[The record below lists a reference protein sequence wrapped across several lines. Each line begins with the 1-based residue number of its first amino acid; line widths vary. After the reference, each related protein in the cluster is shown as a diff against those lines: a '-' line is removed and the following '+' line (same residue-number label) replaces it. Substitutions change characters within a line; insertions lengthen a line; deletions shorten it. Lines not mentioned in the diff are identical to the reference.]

1 MKQYPLVSILVPVY
15 NVETYLSTCLNS
27 ILSQTYT
34 NLQIVLFD
42 DGSKDQSLA
51 ICKEYACKNKKIEV
65 YHQSNQGVAA
75 TRNHLLERAKGDY
88 VLFVDSDDWIE
99 TDMVDHLL
107 SLGVQKDADIVMCD
121 RVINDNKPSQT
132 KPIVFELSQEKAIK
146 DFLYHNYFIGSL
158 CNKLIKTSL
167 LRNLTFDSSI
177 SYGEDALFCWQVLQ
191 KVKKVIV
198 TNKQLYHYRMNEV
211 SLSHTFNG
219 HQFSAYNVWHPIVD
233 DVENKFPQFLPIAQ
247 GHFCVSMTMVLYN
260 AARHGH
266 QSDENTKRLCSVV
279 KSYKMKM
286 LRHIPHSF
294 KKFILA
300 SILSWNYNLV
310 RFFLKHQ

>member
-1 MKQYPLVSILVPVY
+1 MKQHPLVSILIPVY
-15 NVETYLSTCLNS
+15 NVETYISTCLNS
-27 ILSQTYT
+27 ILSQTYP

-51 ICKEYACKNKKIEV
+51 ICKEYAFKNKNIEV
-65 YHQSNQGVAA
+65 YHQDNQGVTA
-75 TRNHLLERAKGDY
+75 TRNHLLEKVKGDF

-107 SLGVQKDADIVMCD
+107 SLGIQKDADMVMCD

-132 KPIVFELSQEKAIK
+132 KPFVVELSQEKAIK

-158 CNKLIKTSL
+158 CNKLFKTSQL
-167 LRNLTFDSSI
+167 HDLSFHSGI

-191 KVKKVIV
+191 KIKKVVV
-198 TNKQLYHYRMNEV
+198 TNKQLYHYRMNAN
-211 SLSHTFNG
+211 SLSHAFNG
-219 HQFSAYNVWHPIVD
+219 HQFTIYYVWLPIVD
-233 DVENKFPQFLPIAQ
+233 DVEKFYPQFLSIAQ

-260 AARHGH
+260 AARHGY

-279 KSYKMKM
+279 RTNKMKM

-300 SILSWNYNLV
+300 SFLSWNYNLV
-310 RFFLKHQ
+310 RFFLKYQ